1 MNLLNKLLLAIA
13 AMAVV
18 SGFALAKTID
28 QNSSNPGTPSPDVPD
43 SYPAFSESKSHS
55 FADILD
61 LRVGADHQMVAVV
74 VDAASRAPSASLVQ
88 MAGVDDELVLAAL
101 SDRPDATGS
110 VFGAASSP
118 DGKVIELP
126 TVLAVPGAHAG
137 SAQGTTDRQQQ
148 TQTDGGFL
156 FSVAAIP
163 EPTDWMTL
171 LCGFVVVAFMAR
183 RKTSVVAD

>member
-28 QNSSNPGTPSPDVPD
+28 QNSTNPGTASPDVVD
-43 SYPAFSESKSHS
+43 SHPAFSESKPHS

-61 LRVGADHQMVAVV
+61 LRVGADHQMVAVA
-74 VDAASRAPSASLVQ
+74 VDAASQAPSASLVQ
-88 MAGVDDELVLAAL
+88 MAGVDDESVLAL
-101 SDRPDATGS
+101 SDRPDAAGS
-110 VFGAASSP
+110 VFAAVSSS

-126 TVLAVPGAHAG
+126 TVLLVPDAHAG
-137 SAQGTTDRQQQ
+137 RAHGPTDRQQM
-148 TQTDGGFL
+148 DGGFL

-163 EPTDWMTL
+163 EPADWMTL

-183 RKTSVVAD
+183 RKTSAVAD